1 VTVSSELRRLTRG
14 DVAGGFALSSEAGW
28 NQSEA
33 DWRFLRGAGVGVGID
48 DGGRLVA
55 TAIVLPLGERIGWIA
70 MVLVALSHRKRG
82 FATRMMD
89 WAVEHCRRGG
99 LVAALDA
106 TPAGREVYR
115 RLGFGD
121 GPRILRLAAP
131 SDFGC
136 AEPATDRFEIA
147 EILDLDGCAFGTD
160 RAAVLRELAVRT
172 PALALA
178 CRRAGRIVG
187 YALGRVGRIAHEI
200 GPIVAEDDATAI
212 TLLRAAGA
220 KAGGAAVIADA
231 FEARRGFVDAL
242 LAAGWIEQRPYTRMS
257 IGALPVGAPETVFA
271 IAGPEY
277 A

>member
-1 VTVSSELRRLTRG
+1 VTGSSELRPLRLA

-33 DWRFLRGAGVGVGID
+33 DWRFLIGAGAGIGID
-48 DGGRLVA
+48 DGSRLVA
-55 TAIVLPLGERIGWIA
+55 TAIVLPLDGQIGWIA

-89 WAVEHCRRGG
+89 WAVGHCREAG

-121 GPRILRLAAP
+121 GPRILRLGAP
-131 SDFGC
+131 PGIGREDASVSALDVG
-136 AEPATDRFEIA
+136 P
-147 EILDLDGCAFGTD
+147 ILDLDRRVFGAD
-160 RAAVLRELAVRT
+160 RAPVLKELAWRT

-187 YALGRVGRIAHEI
+187 YALGRPGRLACEI
-200 GPIVAEDDATAI
+200 GPIVAEDDAAALA
-212 TLLRAAGA
+212 LLRTACARA
-220 KAGGAAVIADA
+220 DGAAVIVDA
-231 FEARRGFVDAL
+231 FEAQRGF
-242 LAAGWIEQRPYTRMS
+242 LAALFAEGWVEQRPYTRMS
-257 IGALPVGAPETVFA
+257 IGALPPGRPESVFA
-271 IAGPEY
+271 VAGPEY